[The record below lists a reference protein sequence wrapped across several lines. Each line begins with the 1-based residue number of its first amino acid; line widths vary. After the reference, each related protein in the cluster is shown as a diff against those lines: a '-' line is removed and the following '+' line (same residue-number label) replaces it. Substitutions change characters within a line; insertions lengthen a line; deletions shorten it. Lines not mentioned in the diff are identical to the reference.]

1 VCVCV
6 CVCVCKNRFPDNLVF
21 AGPPI
26 IDGKSPF
33 KAPVLKSEVVE

>member
-1 VCVCV
+1 
-6 CVCVCKNRFPDNLVF
+6 VCVCKNRFPDNLVF

-33 KAPVLKSEVVE
+33 KAHVLKSNLEISI